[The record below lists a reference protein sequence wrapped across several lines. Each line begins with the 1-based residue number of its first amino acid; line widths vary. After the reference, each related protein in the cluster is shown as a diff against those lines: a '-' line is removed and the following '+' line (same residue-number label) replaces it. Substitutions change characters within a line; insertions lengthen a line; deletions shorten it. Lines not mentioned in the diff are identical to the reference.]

1 MRVPLAAARA
11 LKHQLLKTR
20 FSATVRALASQGGEV
35 ALDSA
40 LFSTG
45 PVQTNEGC
53 LHPFAAATH
62 IPAVA
67 LPTGLQ
73 GYYTSTFTFCQPK
86 FHMELLDDDIFL
98 SQALL

>member
-45 PVQTNEGC
+45 PVQTSVEC
-53 LHPFAAATH
+53 LHSFAAATH
-62 IPAVA
+62 IPVVA
-67 LPTGLQ
+67 LPTGRD
-73 GYYTSTFTFCQPK
+73 F
-86 FHMELLDDDIFL
+86 MN
-98 SQALL
+98 